1 MLPCCAP
8 AQTTVSQHSV
18 GQPRCI
24 RDGDLVIVYEGHSS
38 MKAVHVNSKERF
50 DNKFGSFAQKDWLGL
65 PFGSK
70 VHARSGVRGWVHL
83 LAPSPTLWS
92 LVLPHR
98 TQILYI
104 ADISMVCLHLDLA
117 PGCVVLE
124 SGTGSASLTHSL
136 VRAVAPL
143 GHVHT
148 FEFHSGRAANMH
160 TLPVCLPAWSEE
172 AAKELARN
180 GLSPWVTVR
189 QRNIEQD
196 GFPCAMSA
204 TSDAALAA
212 SQQPEQQPGQQ
223 PEQKPEQK
231 PGQQPDQ
238 APQQDDG
245 GPDLPDQQVDM
256 TAVSAPEQA
265 TVPGLASPAPAL
277 VEPGPVQKPSSAPP
291 TQQAISHPPQ
301 PLPISPLKLTDL
313 PVGAAEA
320 VKAVDVD
327 LTGQADAVFLDLPA
341 PQKVS

>member
-1 MLPCCAP
+1 MHLSYPN
-8 AQTTVSQHSV
+8 
-18 GQPRCI
+18 
-24 RDGDLVIVYEGHSS
+24 L
-38 MKAVHVNSKERF
+38 
-50 DNKFGSFAQKDWLGL
+50 DNIIPIATMDWLGL

-148 FEFHSGRAANMH
+148 FEFHSGRA
-160 TLPVCLPAWSEE
+160 
-172 AAKELARN
+172 
-180 GLSPWVTVR
+180 
-189 QRNIEQD
+189 EQQP
-196 GFPCAMSA
+196 G
-204 TSDAALAA
+204 
-212 SQQPEQQPGQQ
+212 QQPEQQPGQQ
-223 PEQKPEQK
+223 PEQQPEQQ

-238 APQQDDG
+238 SPQQHDG
-245 GPDLPDQQVDM
+245 DLP
-256 TAVSAPEQA
+256 A
-265 TVPGLASPAPAL
+265 
-277 VEPGPVQKPSSAPP
+277 
-291 TQQAISHPPQ
+291 
-301 PLPISPLKLTDL
+301 
-313 PVGAAEA
+313 GAAEA
-320 VKAVDVD
+320 VEAVEVD

-341 PQKVS
+341 PQKLDG

>member
-18 GQPRCI
+18 GQTRCI

-148 FEFHSGRAANMH
+148 FEFHSGRA
-160 TLPVCLPAWSEE
+160 EE

-196 GFPCAMSA
+196 GFPCAMLCSFSPCIEQVHRTCEA
-204 TSDAALAA
+204 LELHGFIDLQTVECLLRMYDVRSEHLITSFGPEQGNQRQHKQHKQNLMQRQPDKAPQEAGAA
-212 SQQPEQQPGQQ
+212 STTA
-223 PEQKPEQK
+223 
-231 PGQQPDQ
+231 DSL
-238 APQQDDG
+238 A
-245 GPDLPDQQVDM
+245 LPDAKRARTQD
-256 TAVSAPEQA
+256 A
-265 TVPGLASPAPAL
+265 TGAL
-277 VEPGPVQKPSSAPP
+277 ESGD
-291 TQQAISHPPQ
+291 T
-301 PLPISPLKLTDL
+301 
-313 PVGAAEA
+313 PVGAGASGTPA
-320 VKAVDVD
+320 AGMLPSTVQRNSVTTHVTAKPVVDARGHTGY
-327 LTGQADAVFLDLPA
+327 LTFARKFV
-341 PQKVS
+341 